1 MTSHSL
7 CTPFGYMGFFI
18 DSASSTACQHSKIL
32 FTLTYKRF
40 ILSHTEHP
48 AKKAS

>member
-18 DSASSTACQHSKIL
+18 ESTPSPLVNTSKKR
-32 FTLTYKRF
+32 FTHKRF
-40 ILSHTEHP
+40 ILSYTEHP